1 MIDWAGLNAAPH
13 SAPQDISARLFG
25 LIQTGA
31 LPPGARLPPEREL
44 SEYLH
49 VSRATI
55 REALRELELR
65 GMVDR
70 RRGRGTVIVET
81 PRSLSAASLLGD
93 LTPTARAIREVMDL
107 RAVVEPPIAERAA
120 QRANPAQI
128 AELKDL
134 VDTAIRETRDGVAT
148 ERYISL
154 DIAFHTCLARM
165 TQNPMLEQLLTVT
178 NEWMSPSRR
187 TVLQTDRRIR
197 RSLAAHRLIVDAVEG
212 RDSVAAKA
220 EMATHLEEIL
230 EVIIQ
235 DDSVTFNAP
244 KKSPNH
250 DQAEGTQ

>member
-1 MIDWAGLNAAPH
+1 MIDWAGLTPAPH
-13 SAPQDISARLFG
+13 SAPQDISARLLG

-31 LPPGARLPPEREL
+31 LAPGTRLPPEREL

-70 RRGRGTVIVET
+70 RRGRGTVIVEA
-81 PRSLSAASLLGD
+81 PHSSFAASLLGD
-93 LTPTARAIREVMDL
+93 LTPNARAIREVMDL

-120 QRANPAQI
+120 QRANSAQI
-128 AELKDL
+128 AELRDL
-134 VDTAIRETRDGVAT
+134 VETAVRETRDGVAP

-178 NEWMSPSRR
+178 NEWMSPSRQ

-197 RSLAAHRLIVDAVEG
+197 RSLAAHRLILYAVEA
-212 RDSVAAKA
+212 RDSAAAKA
-220 EMATHLEEIL
+220 EMSTHLEEIL
-230 EVIIQ
+230 ELIVQ
-235 DDSVTFNAP
+235 DDSVTFNRSAD
-244 KKSPNH
+244 SPNH
-250 DQAEGTQ
+250 DRTEGTQ